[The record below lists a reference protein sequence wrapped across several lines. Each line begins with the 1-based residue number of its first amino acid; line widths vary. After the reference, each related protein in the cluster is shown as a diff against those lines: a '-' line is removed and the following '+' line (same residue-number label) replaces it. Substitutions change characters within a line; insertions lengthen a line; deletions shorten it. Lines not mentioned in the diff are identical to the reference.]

1 MGFAPASE
9 DSPAGD
15 HPAGHG
21 RAGDSSPGT
30 GRRHTGGVHLAS
42 GVQTAVK
49 VLVVGHFAV
58 GKTTFV
64 GALSEI
70 RPLRT
75 EEVMTQAGALVDD
88 LAGTKDKTTT
98 TVALDFGRLTLN
110 DSLVLYLFGTPG
122 QQRFT
127 ELWQDM
133 TRGALGALVLADTRR
148 LGQSFDVM
156 GVLED
161 LGLPYAVA
169 LNDFGDSRE
178 HDLAEVREA
187 LDLLPETPLVR
198 CDARDRVS
206 STHALIALVEYLLT
220 RDGSSAGDSELEH
233 A

>member
-1 MGFAPASE
+1 MDFAPGSE
-9 DSPAGD
+9 
-15 HPAGHG
+15 
-21 RAGDSSPGT
+21 T
-30 GRRHTGGVHLAS
+30 VHLPE
-42 GVQTAVK
+42 GVRTAVK
-49 VLVVGHFAV
+49 LLVVGHFAV

-75 EEVMTQAGALVDD
+75 EEVLSEAGALVDD
-88 LAGTKDKTTT
+88 LAGTRDKSTT

-110 DSLVLYLFGTPG
+110 DTLVLYLFGTPG

-148 LGQSFDVM
+148 LDRSFDVM
-156 GVLED
+156 CVLEE

-169 LNDFGDSRE
+169 LNEFDDGPE
-178 HDLAEVREA
+178 HGIDEVREA
-187 LDLLPETPLVR
+187 LDLSPSTPLVR

-206 STHALIALVEYLLT
+206 STEALIALVEHLLT
-220 RDGSSAGDSELEH
+220 RTGELEP

>member
-1 MGFAPASE
+1 MGSAPAS
-9 DSPAGD
+9 DDVYLRP
-15 HPAGHG
+15 
-21 RAGDSSPGT
+21 
-30 GRRHTGGVHLAS
+30 

-49 VLVVGHFAV
+49 LLIVGHFAV

-75 EEVMTQAGALVDD
+75 EEIMTEAGARVDD

-133 TRGALGALVLADTRR
+133 THGALGALVLADTRR
-148 LGQSFDVM
+148 LGESFEIM
-156 GVLED
+156 GVLEE

-169 LNDFGDSRE
+169 LNDFDDASA
-178 HDLAEVREA
+178 HALAEVREA
-187 LDLLPETPLVR
+187 LDLLPSTPLVR
-198 CDARDRVS
+198 CDARDPVS
-206 STHALIALVEYLLT
+206 STEALITLVEYLLT
-220 RDGSSAGDSELEH
+220 RTGDLEH